1 MSNPFI
7 IGENYISHKHMEG
20 ILLPIIALLSG
31 FVLLIWSA
39 DEFTENGAK
48 IANIF
53 KVSPLII
60 GLIIFGFGTSAPEM
74 LVSGLAAMD
83 GNTGLSIGNAIG
95 SNIFNIALVLGI
107 SAIIM
112 PIEVNDNILKK
123 EWIFLMVATLCAGL
137 LLRDGRL
144 DLVDGLILLSLL
156 VLFLSY
162 TLREAKNKKHHEFDD
177 LEHTADR
184 SQIGKTWMLLLVS
197 LIVLI
202 SSAKLVVYGG
212 VEIAKFFQVSD
223 LVIGLTVVALGT
235 SLPELAVSI
244 SSVLKKQYEMV
255 VGNVIGSN
263 LFNTIAVLAIP
274 GLIHPSDVPEQ
285 VLSRDYPIMLL
296 LTILLFG
303 VSYKFGKKHIINRF
317 EGVILVGV
325 FSLYMWLLF

>member
-1 MSNPFI
+1 MPD
-7 IGENYISHKHMEG
+7 

-31 FVLLIWSA
+31 FILLIWSA

-53 KVSPLII
+53 KISPLII

-74 LVSGLAAMD
+74 LVSGLAAMN

-107 SAIIM
+107 SALIA
-112 PIEVNDNILKK
+112 PIQVPKGILKK
-123 EWIFLMVATLCAGL
+123 EWIFLMLATLCAGL
-137 LLRDGRL
+137 LLWDRRL
-144 DLVDGLILLSLL
+144 DVTDGLILLTLL
-156 VLFLSY
+156 ILFLTY
-162 TLREAKNKKHHEFDD
+162 TFKESKNKSHHEFD
-177 LEHTADR
+177 EFQQPIAKQQA
-184 SQIGKTWMLLLVS
+184 SKTWIMLFVG

-202 SSAKLVVYGG
+202 SSAKLVVWGG
-212 VEIAKFFQVSD
+212 VEVAKAFGISD
-223 LVIGLTVVALGT
+223 LIIGLTVVALGT

-244 SSVLKKQYEMV
+244 ASVLKKQFEMV

-274 GLIHPSDVPEQ
+274 GLIHPSAVPIEVIQ
-285 VLSRDYPIMLL
+285 RDYPVMLL
-296 LTILLFG
+296 LTVLLFI
-303 VSYKFGKKHIINRF
+303 VSYKFSKEPVINRF
-317 EGVILVGV
+317 EGFVLIGV